1 MDGVTKVAQSTSPM
15 CLVHP
20 LPCCRGLDPSRLAKI
35 FALHHEGYS
44 HREVAAKVMHEDQ
57 PELKE
62 SCSNHSMLWRPRQS
76 WIEVPMEEQQFGL
89 FGWFAE
95 KSQENLGGGL
105 A

>member
-1 MDGVTKVAQSTSPM
+1 M
-15 CLVHP
+15 L
-20 LPCCRGLDPSRLAKI
+20 SRLGPFEVGQV
-35 FALHHEGYS
+35 FALRHEGYW

-95 KSQENLGGGL
+95 TVPG
-105 A
+105 

>member
-1 MDGVTKVAQSTSPM
+1 M
-15 CLVHP
+15 L
-20 LPCCRGLDPSRLAKI
+20 SRLGPFEVGQV

-76 WIEVPMEEQQFGL
+76 WIEVPMEEQQF
-89 FGWFAE
+89 WVVWMVCRKE
-95 KSQENLGGGL
+95 SQENLGGSL
-105 A
+105 AELCAWIVWIPS